1 MTSNSP
7 DSRPPSSGTETF
19 NLNVRLRN
27 LLIVLVAIALSVAIF
42 LGVQTE
48 TTSTSLTELAEESTP
63 LEVALNNGQP
73 TLIEFYADWCTTCQA
88 MAADLSDIKQQY
100 SDRLNFVMLNVD
112 NSKWLPEI
120 LKYRVD
126 GIPHFVFVNDLG
138 DPIAQTIGE
147 MPRTVMEANLE
158 ALIAGNPLPYGEA
171 TGQVSAF
178 TPSVV
183 PTSASNSDPRSHG
196 STVIN

>member
-1 MTSNSP
+1 MTPNTP
-7 DSRPPSSGTETF
+7 DSTPPASGPET
-19 NLNVRLRN
+19 LTLSTRLRN
-27 LLIVLVAIALSVAIF
+27 FLIVLVAIALSVAIF

-48 TTSTSLTELAEESTP
+48 TSSTSLSEMAEESTP
-63 LEVALNNGQP
+63 LEVALSNHQP

-88 MAADLSDIKQQY
+88 MAPDLSAIKQQY

-112 NSKWLPEI
+112 NSKWLPEV
-120 LKYRVD
+120 LEYRVD

-138 DPIAQTIGE
+138 DAIAQTIGE
-147 MPRTVMEANLE
+147 MPRSVMEANLE
-158 ALIAGNPLPYGEA
+158 ALIADSPLPYAEA

-183 PTSASNSDPRSHG
+183 PTNSGSSDPRSHG

>member
-63 LEVALNNGQP
+63 LEVALSNDQP

-138 DPIAQTIGE
+138 DAIAQTIGE

-158 ALIAGNPLPYGEA
+158 ALIADSPLPYAEA

-183 PTSASNSDPRSHG
+183 PTSPSTRDPRSHG